1 VAFRQLDPEL
11 FERMGEL
18 LAGES
23 AAAVEELSL
32 RLVEK
37 ASARHEAE
45 RVEAD
50 LRRVA
55 AFYRSDLAKL
65 RDALRTA
72 GRGGSFVPQG
82 ERDALFLSQRG
93 ARPARRPRP
102 RPGSP

>member
-1 VAFRQLDPEL
+1 VAFRRLDPEL
-11 FERMGEL
+11 FERIGRL

-23 AAAVEELSL
+23 LAAVQELSL

-45 RVEAD
+45 RVESD

-55 AFYRSDLAKL
+55 AFYRSDLARL
-65 RDALRTA
+65 RSALSAA
-72 GRGGSFVPQG
+72 GLTGSFVPQG

-93 ARPARRPRP
+93 
-102 RPGSP
+102 